1 MRLELIPQFYMG
13 EDDAVLVALDLNEIE
28 ELAGA
33 MRQAIGDRS
42 PIILRFGQQSHVLM
56 AEERGGAIELRDG
69 EVIWHLS
76 SQRMEEIASK
86 LEAMKASPGPCHHY
100 VDITEPAS
108 ILILSRDEYPHPL
121 LSSAR

>member
-28 ELAGA
+28 ELAGV
-33 MRQAIGDRS
+33 MRQAIGSRS
-42 PIILRFGQQSHVLM
+42 PIILRIGQQTHVLM

-69 EVIWHLS
+69 NVTWRLS
-76 SQRMEEIASK
+76 GERMEEIASK
-86 LEAMKASPGPCHHY
+86 LEAMKANRGPCHDY

-108 ILILSRDEYPHPL
+108 ILILSRDEYPESL